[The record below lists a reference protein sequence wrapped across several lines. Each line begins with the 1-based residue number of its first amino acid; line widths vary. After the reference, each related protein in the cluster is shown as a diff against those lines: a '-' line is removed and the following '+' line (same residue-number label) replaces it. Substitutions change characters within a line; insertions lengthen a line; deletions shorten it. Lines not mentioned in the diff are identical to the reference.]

1 MNVLIIGLGSIGK
14 KHVDSL
20 FKIDKDINIYALR
33 RFENCET
40 YKHVQNI
47 TNYLDII
54 EIIDF
59 IIISNITSSHFDTI
73 LEFSK
78 FKIPLFIEKPLIHEL
93 KGILKLKKEI
103 NEKEIITYV
112 ACNLRFHPV
121 INYLQKKILPEITKI
136 NEIYVYCGS
145 YLPDWRPGS
154 DFKNSYSSNK
164 KMGGGVHLDLIHEL
178 DYCYWLFGK
187 PEKLN
192 SYKFC
197 KSHLNINSIDSVN
210 YLLDYNDFNIKI
222 NLNYFRRDSKRYLE
236 ILTDNDTIYCDLI
249 NNKISSFSKNY
260 EVKFDKINTYDL
272 QMHYFLDNYE
282 NKYIMNNIDEAYEV
296 IKLCLKD
303 ES

>member
-20 FKIDKDINIYALR
+20 YKIDRNINIYALR
-33 RFENCET
+33 RFKNSEN
-40 YKHVQNI
+40 YKRVENI
-47 TNYLDII
+47 INYDKII

-59 IIISNITSSHFDTI
+59 IIISNITSCHYSTI
-73 LEFSK
+73 IEFSK

-93 KGILKLKKEI
+93 KGITKLKKEI
-103 NEKEIITYV
+103 NEKDIITYV

-121 INYLQKKILPEITKI
+121 INYLRTEILPKVKKV
-136 NEIYVYCGS
+136 NEINVYCGS
-145 YLPDWRPGS
+145 YLPDWRPGT

-187 PEKLN
+187 PIKHI
-192 SYKFC
+192 SYKFS
-197 KSHLNINSIDSVN
+197 KSHLNLNSIDSVN
-210 YLLDYNDFNIKI
+210 YLLEFSDFNIKI
-222 NLNYFRRDSKRYLE
+222 NLNYYRRDSKRYIE
-236 ILTDNDTIYCDLI
+236 ILTNNDTIYCDLI
-249 NNKISSFSKNY
+249 ENKISSFSKKY
-260 EVKFDKINTYDL
+260 EFKFDKINTYDS

-282 NKYIMNNIDEAYEV
+282 NKNIMNNINEASEV

-303 ES
+303 EP